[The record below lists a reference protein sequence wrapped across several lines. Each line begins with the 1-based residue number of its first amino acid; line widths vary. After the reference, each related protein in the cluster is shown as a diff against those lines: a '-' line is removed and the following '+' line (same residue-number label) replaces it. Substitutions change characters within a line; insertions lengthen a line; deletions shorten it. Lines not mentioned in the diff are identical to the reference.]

1 MSESQNQEQL
11 EKIRHSAEH
20 VLTYVM
26 LRQFG
31 SNRIIPAMGPATA
44 DGFYFDFE
52 VKNGD
57 SQETLEISP
66 ALFPKFEKE
75 MKKIIQANWR
85 LQRREMLMSEALD
98 FFAANPYKKDTLE
111 ELGAAGEEK
120 VSIYIL
126 AAQEKIAALAADFY
140 VDTSWQEWWDKG
152 YFVDLCKGP
161 HVEET
166 KEIKVF
172 RLLRVAGAYWHGDEK
187 NQMLTRVYGTAF
199 ESEAELEQ
207 YLDFLEEAK
216 KRDHKRLGREQD
228 LFHFEPTSPGCVF
241 WHPKGMLVWDA
252 LEKLGQDLR
261 RKYGYQKIK
270 TPEIAKSELWKISG
284 HWDHYRD
291 SMFVLD
297 VDEEEYCLKPMDCP
311 FNIQIYNSAQRS
323 YRDLPIRYT
332 EIGHVFRSE
341 KSGELNGLFRV
352 REITQDDSHILCR
365 EDQVGSEIKGL
376 LQMVKEYYAS
386 LGVETH
392 FFLSTMPDDHL
403 GEVRTWQEAENA
415 LKQALESEGLSYE
428 LKEKDGAFYGPK
440 IDVDIK
446 DALGRA
452 WQVATLQ
459 LDFQLAGR
467 FGCSYIDQEGKKQT
481 PVIIHNATFGSF
493 ERMIGILLEHFAGR
507 LPVWL
512 APVQI
517 ALLPIADRHVE
528 RAMEIARELEAKGW
542 RVEIDKRVER
552 LPAKIRDAQ
561 VQQVPYMVVVGDA
574 ELEMP
579 LAEMQARVRE
589 GGNSTLGEILA
600 N

>member
-216 KRDHKRLGREQD
+216 KRDYKRLGREQD